1 MGDLDLN
8 GHKLTVKGNLIQ
20 AGGKVIPNGGTLDVK
35 GDYRIQSKTVNDKN
49 EATYGYSTGYLVMT
63 NDKDKVNVDGNFITS
78 SNQDHSKCLTAGT
91 LTIGGNFT
99 QNNNNGYN
107 FHASGS
113 HTVAFSGNKEHTIYF
128 ANQYGST
135 NSCFSKLAVGNET
148 LVIAEGRR
156 APVVTEVTEEKGT
169 VKGYID
175 ICGATKIPSEFKG
188 SIRVIEN
195 RTFGSKL
202 HITGSFVNEA
212 TVTFNEDF
220 TCDGNLTMSSYM
232 TINKCEVAC
241 GGSFT
246 GEYYG
251 RLFLNEAEAVLRVKG
266 NYTFGSGNNSSEI
279 NNGTIYI
286 GGNCTINVNQFIA
299 ADANTVVFDGE
310 TKQTVTVNAAGARF
324 GKVVFDNT
332 SKEGIDIT
340 TAIIINEYENS
351 NNCNVTLAND
361 GHFGHKLTKD
371 EEITGDYIL
380 SMGDLDLNGHKLTVK
395 GNLIQAGGKV
405 IPNGGT
411 LDVKGDYRIQSKTV
425 NDKNE
430 ATYGYSTGYLV
441 MTNEN
446 DKVNVDGDFITSSN
460 QDHSKCLTAGILTIG
475 GNFTQNNNNRY
486 NFHAS
491 GSHTVAFSGNK
502 EHTIYFANQYGSTN
516 SCFSK
521 LAVGNETLVIAEG
534 RRAPVVT
541 EVTEEKGTV
550 KGYIDICG
558 ATKIPS
564 EFKGSIRVIENRTF
578 GSKLHITGSFVNE
591 ATVTFNEDF
600 TCDGNLTMSSY
611 MTINKCEVA
620 CGGSFTGEY
629 YGRLFLNEAEA
640 VLRVKGNYTFGS
652 GNNSSEINNGTI
664 YIGGNCTINVN
675 QFAAA
680 AANTVVFDGES
691 KQTVTVNAAGARFGK
706 VVFDNTSKEGVD
718 ITTVIYLN
726 EVDNS
731 KGCIVK
737 TVDNGE
743 FGHKLTADE
752 IIDSDYLL
760 GMGTLDLNGHKL
772 TVNGNLIQAGGKV
785 IPNGGTLDVKGD
797 YRIQSKTVN
806 DKNEATYGY
815 STGYLV
821 MTNDKDKVN
830 VDGNFITSSNQDH
843 SKCLTSG
850 EFSVKGNFTVNDN
863 SYNNFIASG
872 ANKIIFCGD
881 QEQKVNFNHSNVVL
895 QNVEFANKKNISI
908 NGNTARVDGTLK
920 DSTYHMSGSAYLRI
934 SRWSQIGGDKFT
946 GNIDM
951 YGGSEA
957 DYKLQNDISLG
968 NLSVSYMD
976 LNGFRA
982 NVRNITVNNR
992 LTMSSGTMECSGN
1005 FNAGY
1010 YSVLS
1015 MDNELAYLWVGGD
1028 FVYGSQYSSADFLKT
1043 GTIEVKGDF
1052 RQTSGNIETGEKF
1065 VVLLSGN
1072 SFEDRVKYQTIS
1084 FTNPGSSKFA
1094 NLKITKPIGQYR
1106 FIGNDSKEANAELFY
1121 DNLITDYT
1129 DTVAPSDVAS
1139 FAATEIKTTSIRLA
1153 WDEATDDNAVMGY
1166 EIYRDDV
1173 RVYTGGNITN
1183 FIDSGLAPETVY
1195 EYQIYAFDDCRNYS
1209 KKAAKL
1215 SVKTLPDTEAPT
1227 VPQNIKVQSRTGSS
1241 VLVTW
1246 NPSTDNVKV
1255 ASYSV
1260 YCNDKLI
1267 GTTNNTNYNFTKLD
1281 AEQKY
1286 SFKVTASDAANNT
1299 SDFSDSTVGIP
1310 MMPEI
1315 ISVSPEDYSEIGGK
1329 TVTLTA
1335 KYADSGNSTGNSVM
1349 FEYKKSGEG
1358 DAVYKKIQQ
1367 FNSAQERY
1375 SANTLCSKCKWDL
1388 EGMNG
1393 NFDVRVTL
1401 IDSEGNTSVKTVSY
1415 TVDTTGP
1422 AAPEELS
1429 AAGENGAVVLEW
1441 KSSKSA
1447 NCNGYNIYRAP
1458 ADSDKFELVKFVQDV
1473 KTVRYV
1479 DHGVTE
1485 GNKYIYKIAAV
1496 SKFNIE
1502 GDPCKAVTVSVNKDE
1517 EPPRVVSITPSK
1529 SKVNKSAL
1537 VHIKAEDNIGV
1548 DSIALSYKEAEGT
1561 EWKDI
1566 EEKKIEGDQVTIK
1579 WDTTSVP
1586 DGAYLVRAIAKDK
1599 NGNASED
1606 FTKAYVVDNAGPSQV
1621 KMLTDECTSASSFVS
1636 LRWEDISDEDFGYYV
1651 VECKNEKGEF
1661 TEAGRTSD
1669 TAGMHITDL
1678 MSETE
1683 YTFRVVAYDEL
1694 GNRGTASETF
1704 AIKTQKDEIAPAI
1717 KRFLPTD
1724 SVFSTKIP
1732 LSISAEDNIKLK
1744 SLALSYSYDKTDEK
1758 KWTEI
1763 AVLDSKS
1770 SSKTDT
1776 FGYDFDVTK
1785 LPEGEIF
1792 IKAEITDASGNAG
1805 NACISTY
1812 KIDRT
1817 APAAVTELK
1826 AAGSNGNVHLTW
1838 RVSDD
1843 DIKQFEIY
1851 RAEEGKSKY
1860 SLLTVSTTK
1869 DFYDVNVEYG
1879 GVYTYQVAAV
1889 DIAGNKSEL
1898 SNEAIAQVM
1907 PDTEAPKIYG
1917 FGDKDGSVLPVSPK
1931 MCVAV
1936 SDNSRLASV
1945 AVSYRKKTAADDTWL
1960 DIETISLKS
1969 NYEVAEFDW
1978 DTSGLENGEYQLR
1991 AIAADETG
1999 NICEPYTATFTLK
2012 NDPPEVP
2019 VISLTQ
2025 GNFEI
2030 SVNWSESKSDDLK
2043 GYRLYRR
2050 AEGETEFTVIG
2061 EANKLSYTD
2070 KNVVPLKKY
2079 TYKVEAWD
2087 KYDNHSMSEEKTT
2100 FAYDEDDEAPVI
2112 NVSPL
2117 YYALTDHELQLD
2129 ATDSTDNVRI
2139 VSFEWDMGN
2148 GEKVYGGRTTYKY
2161 NKAGTYKATLTAKD
2175 DAENCTTAD
2184 IEIIV
2189 TDPQNTGS
2197 ITIQAVDEKRNPIP
2211 YAWVYLSS
2219 ADGKSEKTLK
2229 ADYNGM
2235 ITITEKIGSY
2245 KVSVYK
2251 DSYLPEKKTIEI
2263 TKTGSNGTVNVQLS
2277 KGELVSG
2284 NLTVHRMS
2292 LQEMIEAGIDFN
2304 DPSNF
2309 HSYTF
2314 TVELTF
2320 AQEPIPT
2327 VIEYVGGGGGG
2338 FGRGGGG
2345 GGFGGWDCDLGDGS
2359 HVHIEPI
2366 IPNTPTEE
2374 EEVLP
2379 ILAYV
2384 RTSETISFMKEMYSV
2399 DLGVINNA
2407 TSEFVIKDCSARLNL
2422 PYGLSLAATTTGK
2435 NTIVQSMGD
2444 IAGQESK
2451 SVSWAVRGDKK
2462 GKYTVSADFSGT
2474 LTPFNVPVNATFKT
2488 ANEFE
2493 VGVGRGLHLYIYP
2506 EEVGYIGKDYY
2517 IQYELKNEGSEPL
2530 YNVKTS
2536 FGKYKNP
2543 GYEQDITVYN
2553 PDGTVEKLDASE
2565 VNVDSYYIENANE
2578 CQKIP
2583 ITYGSQ
2589 SIEVGVLMPGDVLY
2603 GTYETVFSG
2612 EGDPEKVRYRLI
2624 ESLVKGLEETDVQ
2637 VTVCPI
2643 PSHINKY
2650 NIKVKVIP
2658 QVWADPVDMT
2668 TGAFTDTV
2676 SALSVQGAFSPL
2688 DFNLNYNSLVC
2699 DKRGT
2704 TGYGWN
2710 NDYESYLEFKG
2721 NAIDMHWNASNY
2733 ATFIRSDAV
2742 VRTVSGQLINKSS
2755 IKPIGDPGG
2764 FAEFLPISHG
2774 MQEYHF
2780 YREKDGTYTLVKP
2793 DKSKLRFDAEGR
2805 LTQIISSQDQ
2815 TISITRNG
2823 NVTTVTEDMSG
2834 AKLQITYSEDGLVTS
2849 VSDGK
2854 GRTAYLTY
2862 EDGRLKTVKNPLGE
2876 VVTFDYD
2883 DSNRV
2888 IAATN
2893 SGAKTPYVKNEY
2905 NDDNR
2910 VVKQYDALGNV
2921 TSFKYTDDD
2930 KNQLT
2935 TVCTDR
2941 NGKNI
2946 VFVSDGMGRVSSIT
2960 DANGHATKYTYDTRG
2975 NLIAETNS
2983 KGNAR
2988 HYEYDDKDQLVK
3000 TYDYDGNVTT
3010 MTYDSKGNVTSV
3022 KGPDGEL
3029 NKYVYN
3035 PHNLLASSVENS
3047 GAARSYTYNEAGQM
3061 LTETVEG
3068 LGTTTYGYTNGRITS
3083 ITDPLGNK
3091 KLITYDEFG
3100 NLRTETDRDGN
3111 KTVYTYDALGRS
3123 TGVSNSDGTVSYTY
3137 DAMGN
3142 KTSVTDAKGNVTH
3155 MYYDGNNQIIKT
3167 VDANKAATLF
3177 EYDKEGRLLKTTYAD
3192 GTTEVNTYDPAGKL
3206 LTTKNA
3212 NDELVEYTYDETD
3225 LLVSETAVGGDE
3237 KHTVSYTYY
3246 PDGKVKTITYPDKTT
3261 ESYIYDHAG
3270 RVLSVTDSEGN
3281 AKTMTYDS
3289 NGNILTSSDE
3299 LGNTVTY
3306 TYDKYGRV
3314 TSMTDANG
3322 NKTTYDK
3329 YDANGNCLKLTYP
3342 NGLSVSYEYSK
3353 EGKVIKA
3360 SKGST
3365 SVSYEY
3371 DAAGRVTKYTD
3382 EANHKY
3388 TTVYDAN
3395 GNVEKLL
3402 DPDGN
3407 VLQENKYDAVNNLIL
3422 ETDPMGI
3429 QTQYDYNNVGQIKTM
3444 IDNLNTS
3451 REKKTTYEYDKT
3463 GRLIIS
3469 TDAAGGVS
3477 KNEYDAFGNVTAM
3490 TDPNGGRTTYSYDS
3504 MGKVISTLNA
3514 VGSKLT
3520 NTYNA
3525 AGLLSES
3532 KNARGQKTS
3541 YTYYKNGWLESVTDE
3556 LGTVSYKY
3564 DGNGNVI
3571 SVKDSNGTIT
3581 RKYNELNLVT
3591 EVTDFRGNTVKY
3603 SYDELGN
3610 LVTLTYPGGRIV
3622 RYTYL
3627 KDGRVNTVKDWD
3639 NNITAYEYD
3648 SNGRV
3653 TKITRPDG
3661 SVETRGYDKAG
3672 RLVKQV
3678 DINGDKVINVRDYA
3692 YDDAG
3697 NITSSS
3703 MVYGHDLNGL
3713 KSAEMKYDSANRL
3726 IEFNGEK
3733 VKYDADGNMVYGPVN
3748 GKMTELV
3755 YDCRNRL
3762 VSAGGVSYEYDAEN
3776 NRISKTS
3783 GNVKTSFVVDTSGE
3797 LSRVLTAETS
3807 GKKTS
3812 FVYGIGLIS
3821 QQTDTE
3827 TLFYHFNNIG
3837 NTEAVTNL
3845 SGTIVA
3851 TFAYGPYGELKSP
3864 NKYGIMFLFN
3874 GEYGVSTDENN
3885 LCYMRARYYNP
3896 EIKRFINQDVVIGS
3910 IDNSPSLNR
3919 YAYVQGNPIS
3929 YVDPF
3934 GLSPGL
3940 GWDFWGH
3947 MALSLLGNLMAIPTP
3962 ITMIIG
3968 AAAIIANTAWYASEG
3983 DYFGAITSAVSVF
3996 GCGFQALS
4004 AAKAAGAVSISCK
4017 FITGLKYAS
4026 CVSDIALGAYDI
4038 YQVGKNVYDLAS
4050 RGELTLGAVL
4060 GSTFQ
4065 VVMDAVQIGGGING
4079 LSEKV
4084 SYCFVEG
4091 TPVETE
4097 DGQKPIEEIKEGDMV
4112 LSEDP
4117 TTGEVAYK
4125 TILKTYENETTELV
4139 HVHVNGDEIK
4149 ATPSHYFYSVQFGW
4163 TKAADLRAGDVL
4175 VLVNGECVVVEWV
4188 EHEIL
4193 ESPVKVYNF
4202 EVEDFHTYFVGK
4214 EPVLVHNGCGVDD
4227 VADGR
4232 EAGKY
4237 HVFESVT
4244 LDPKLQYKSDPVQ
4257 FRYANKQ
4264 LLNHLDTDAAFRK
4277 DMFTRHPE
4285 LADWVK
4291 NGDLSASP
4299 KGFTWHHS
4307 EATGILELVDR
4318 GDHNK
4323 FHGIYHPS
4331 GQGGRAIWGG
4341 GKAGRRGW
4349 LDEFGNVKTRY
4360 LNRIDEL

>member
-1 MGDLDLN
+1 MIL
-8 GHKLTVKGNLIQ
+8 
-20 AGGKVIPNGGTLDVK
+20 NGGTLDVK
-35 GDYRIQSKTVNDKN
+35 GDYRIQSKTVNDEN
-49 EATYGYSTGYLVMT
+49 ETTYGYSTGYLVMT

-128 ANQYGST
+128 ANQYRST
-135 NSCFSKLAVGNET
+135 DSCFSKLAVGNET

-188 SIRVIEN
+188 SIRVIED

-202 HITGSFVNEA
+202 HITGSFVNEVS
-212 TVTFNEDF
+212 VTFNEDF
-220 TCDGNLTMSSYM
+220 TCDGNLNMSSYM
-232 TINKCEVAC
+232 AINKCEVAC

-251 RLFLNEAEAVLRVKG
+251 RLFMNEAESVLRVKG
-266 NYTFGSGNNSSEI
+266 NYTFGSSYNSSGI

-324 GKVVFDNT
+324 GKVVFDN
-332 SKEGIDIT
+332 
-340 TAIIINEYENS
+340 A
-351 NNCNVTLAND
+351 
-361 GHFGHKLTKD
+361 
-371 EEITGDYIL
+371 
-380 SMGDLDLNGHKLTVK
+380 
-395 GNLIQAGGKV
+395 
-405 IPNGGT
+405 
-411 LDVKGDYRIQSKTV
+411 
-425 NDKNE
+425 
-430 ATYGYSTGYLV
+430 
-441 MTNEN
+441 
-446 DKVNVDGDFITSSN
+446 
-460 QDHSKCLTAGILTIG
+460 
-475 GNFTQNNNNRY
+475 
-486 NFHAS
+486 
-491 GSHTVAFSGNK
+491 
-502 EHTIYFANQYGSTN
+502 
-516 SCFSK
+516 
-521 LAVGNETLVIAEG
+521 
-534 RRAPVVT
+534 
-541 EVTEEKGTV
+541 
-550 KGYIDICG
+550 
-558 ATKIPS
+558 
-564 EFKGSIRVIENRTF
+564 
-578 GSKLHITGSFVNE
+578 
-591 ATVTFNEDF
+591 
-600 TCDGNLTMSSY
+600 
-611 MTINKCEVA
+611 
-620 CGGSFTGEY
+620 
-629 YGRLFLNEAEA
+629 
-640 VLRVKGNYTFGS
+640 
-652 GNNSSEINNGTI
+652 
-664 YIGGNCTINVN
+664 
-675 QFAAA
+675 
-680 AANTVVFDGES
+680 
-691 KQTVTVNAAGARFGK
+691 
-706 VVFDNTSKEGVD
+706 SKEGVD

-785 IPNGGTLDVKGD
+785 ILNGGTLDVKGD

-806 DKNEATYGY
+806 DENETTYGY

-1005 FNAGY
+1005 FNVGY

-1028 FVYGSQYSSADFLKT
+1028 FVYGSQYSSADYLKT

-1052 RQTSGNIETGEKF
+1052 RQTSGIFKTGEKF

-1744 SLALSYSYDKTDEK
+1744 SLALSYSYDNTDEK

-1991 AIAADETG
+1991 AIAADEAG

-2235 ITITEKIGSY
+2235 ITITEKIGNY

-2699 DKRGT
+2699 DKRCT

-2988 HYEYDDKDQLVK
+2988 RYEYDDKDQLVK

-3206 LTTKNA
+3206 LTNKNA
-3212 NDELVEYTYDETD
+3212 NGELVKYTYDETD
-3225 LLVSETAVGGDE
+3225 LLVSETTVGGDE
-3237 KHTVSYTYY
+3237 QDKLSNAHTVSYTYY

-3281 AKTMTYDS
+3281 AKTMTYDG
-3289 NGNILTSSDE
+3289 NGNLLTSSDE

-3342 NGLSVSYEYSK
+3342 NGLSVSYEYNK

-3382 EANHKY
+3382 EANHTY

-3463 GRLIIS
+3463 GRLISS

-3504 MGKVISTLNA
+3504 MGRVISTLNA

-3525 AGLLSES
+3525 AGMLSES

-3678 DINGDKVINVRDYA
+3678 DINGDKVINARDYA

-4125 TILKTYENETTELV
+4125 TVLKTYENETTELV

-4175 VLVNGECVVVEWV
+4175 VLVNGESVVVEWV

-4202 EVEDFHTYFVGK
+4202 EVEDFHTYFVGDSG
-4214 EPVLVHNGCGVDD
+4214 VLVHNMCGTDD
-4227 VADGR
+4227 KKFDEWLNDDRYGDDYKVYFGVKNN
-4232 EAGKY
+4232 EYQYTGITKQ
-4237 HVFESVT
+4237 T
-4244 LDPKLQYKSDPVQ
+4244 LDERLYQHNYQTPATSKKVHQSKNFSNLEGQANGLTKNQARALEQYYIENGPN
-4257 FRYANKQ
+4257 A
-4264 LLNHLDTDAAFRK
+4264 LNSINSVRPAHRFHDKAMKWAEEYIAAHGMKTFK
-4277 DMFTRHPE
+4277 G
-4285 LADWVK
+4285 
-4291 NGDLSASP
+4291 GDF
-4299 KGFTWHHS
+4299 K
-4307 EATGILELVDR
+4307 VR
-4318 GDHNK
+4318 
-4323 FHGIYHPS
+4323 
-4331 GQGGRAIWGG
+4331 
-4341 GKAGRRGW
+4341 
-4349 LDEFGNVKTRY
+4349 
-4360 LNRIDEL
+4360 